1 MKGGDMTGQ
10 TWRTRRL
17 LRPEEAADALAVSRS
32 KVYELMRSGRLG
44 AIKIDGSRRVPVEAV
59 DDFIERAKE
68 EVA

>member
-17 LRPEEAADALAVSRS
+17 LRPEEAADALSRS
-32 KVYELMRSGRLG
+32 KVCELMRSGRLG

>member
-1 MKGGDMTGQ
+1 
-10 TWRTRRL
+10 
-17 LRPEEAADALAVSRS
+17 
-32 KVYELMRSGRLG
+32 MRSGRLG